1 MALASAGCEMPS
13 SSYTAGPRPQLPGL
27 WAAELASVASTQAL
41 QRDGWRDCEAGGSG
55 RRGWARARNRL
66 ARSASGCASG
76 EARAGMAGRAG
87 RAQSTAVPNSNL
99 RAFVVEA
106 DRSPQPRVTC
116 ARINVGSE
124 LHYRNKFLR

>member
-66 ARSASGCASG
+66 A
-76 EARAGMAGRAG
+76 
-87 RAQSTAVPNSNL
+87 
-99 RAFVVEA
+99 
-106 DRSPQPRVTC
+106 SPQVAALGRG
-116 ARINVGSE
+116 ARTWQAEQARHIW
-124 LHYRNKFLR
+124 